1 MLITVKDGMNLSPSR
16 RAPSAGAVRY
26 EPGTRLV
33 RLAVRLA
40 GSRMGLSLEEMAAE
54 LKVGRRTAERLRD
67 RLEEMFPQLAYT
79 DDENRVRRWRL
90 PRETLPALPA
100 QPGAIATIETLAR
113 ELAAKG
119 DDARAAD
126 LRDAAATLRA
136 MMTPVALRR
145 SEPDIEALMQA
156 EGTAASPGPRLK
168 LDRGTLTDLR
178 TAILGMHAI
187 ELKYRPAGETRT
199 SIYILCPYGI
209 LYGRRAYLVARKSG
223 SPDMRLWRIDRI
235 SDLLVLPECF
245 RRHEFDL
252 AAYAAQSF
260 GVFQEPP
267 RDVVLRFSA
276 DAAEDAAAWVFHP
289 SQQVE
294 PQADGSLLV
303 RLRCGGMRELGW
315 HLHTW
320 GDAVEVLAGDV
331 PR

>member
-119 DDARAAD
+119 GGFA
-126 LRDAAATLRA
+126 
-136 MMTPVALRR
+136 
-145 SEPDIEALMQA
+145 
-156 EGTAASPGPRLK
+156 
-168 LDRGTLTDLR
+168 
-178 TAILGMHAI
+178 
-187 ELKYRPAGETRT
+187 
-199 SIYILCPYGI
+199 
-209 LYGRRAYLVARKSG
+209 
-223 SPDMRLWRIDRI
+223 
-235 SDLLVLPECF
+235 
-245 RRHEFDL
+245 
-252 AAYAAQSF
+252 
-260 GVFQEPP
+260 
-267 RDVVLRFSA
+267 
-276 DAAEDAAAWVFHP
+276 
-289 SQQVE
+289 
-294 PQADGSLLV
+294 
-303 RLRCGGMRELGW
+303 RCGGN
-315 HLHTW
+315 
-320 GDAVEVLAGDV
+320 AAGDDDAG
-331 PR
+331 RAAALGA